1 MGFFNNN
8 SAQQPR
14 FKDGCRRRRALISFY
29 LVLLLLVTSRMLLS
43 GLGDDLSYY
52 WQGIGMPGGRTDRR
66 FASDWQVLKV
76 NLHLICR
83 GLEGMEFHCL
93 RWLHVICRSRGRTV
107 MIKGIPSGTLR
118 V

>member
-1 MGFFNNN
+1 M
-8 SAQQPR
+8 
-14 FKDGCRRRRALISFY
+14 
-29 LVLLLLVTSRMLLS
+29 VLLLLVTALRISLS
-43 GLGDDLSYY
+43 GLGSNLSCYLP
-52 WQGIGMPGGRTDRR
+52 GIGRPGGQTGRR